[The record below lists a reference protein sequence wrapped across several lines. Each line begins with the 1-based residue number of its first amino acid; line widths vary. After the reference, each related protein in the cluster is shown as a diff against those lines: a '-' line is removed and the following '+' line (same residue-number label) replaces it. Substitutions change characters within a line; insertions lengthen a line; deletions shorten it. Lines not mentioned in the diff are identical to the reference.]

1 MWSNVTRNQN
11 KNSQRILH
19 QRSIYFM
26 QNLFWRIKMICMKC
40 GKVLNFEKIITP
52 DGRVYHMEC
61 WNKDLEI
68 KLRDVKEK
76 LN

>member
-1 MWSNVTRNQN
+1 
-11 KNSQRILH
+11 
-19 QRSIYFM
+19 
-26 QNLFWRIKMICMKC
+26 MICMVC
-40 GKVLNFEKIITP
+40 GKALSYEKIITP

-61 WNKDLEI
+61 WNKELEI